1 MQGTLNSVA
10 MTHYIEANERMP
22 IQSMGS
28 KTRCVQM
35 TSSEPETF
43 TVPTI
48 FKKAPEQINL
58 IELGVCELVSLKED
72 DPFLYYSIP
81 AIRKAAM
88 HGIDIDEA
96 AFDATAFSTN
106 TSGLSTRSISFES
119 SHGLEID
126 VTDSDETVDMTS
138 SLCSEVEEHVIEF
151 LEVTR
156 QSRIS
161 FESSNLLLSDYLH
174 AIDSVTVSECDDPQ
188 NDEDNWLF
196 DCTNFSFDE

>member
-1 MQGTLNSVA
+1 M
-10 MTHYIEANERMP
+10 E
-22 IQSMGS
+22 S
-28 KTRCVQM
+28 KTRCVHRA
-35 TSSEPETF
+35 SSEPDTF

-48 FKKAPEQINL
+48 FKKAPEHINL

-81 AIRKAAM
+81 AVRKAAM

-96 AFDATAFSTN
+96 AMDATASSTN
-106 TSGLSTRSISFES
+106 LCGLSKRSISLDS
-119 SHGLEID
+119 SGGLEID
-126 VTDSDETVDMTS
+126 ETYADENVDMTS
-138 SLCSEVEEHVIEF
+138 SLCSEVEENVIEF

-161 FESSNLLLSDYLH
+161 FESSNLMLSDYLY
-174 AIDSVTVSECDDPQ
+174 AMDSFSGFESNDQQ

-196 DCTNFSFDE
+196 SCTNVSFDE